1 MLLRRLVLP
10 LILMSANAF
19 PANAFP
25 DDQELAR
32 MSARFAPVQL
42 TADISKLDAG
52 DDAAL
57 KKLLAAAK
65 VMDDIYLKQLWS
77 GNPALREKLRSD
89 RSKLGRARYA
99 YYWLNKGPWSDLD
112 EHRAFLPGVPQRKPL
127 GANFYPEDMTREE
140 FESWPEK
147 PVDFFSVV
155 RRGERTRKLKAVP
168 YRIEYKSE
176 LGKAAKLLR
185 EAAASTTNASLRK
198 FCELRAK
205 AFLDDDYYA
214 SDVAWLEL
222 DSPVDVTIGPYE
234 TYTDELFG
242 YKAAFEAYIS
252 IRDEQE
258 SAKLK
263 FFADHL
269 QEIENHLPMDDRFKN
284 PKIGTT
290 VPISVVN
297 LLTANGDGAHGVMTA
312 AYNLPND
319 ERVVKAKGTKQ
330 VMMKNVQ
337 EAKFRSVL
345 VPIAAELLADGDRKD
360 ISFEWFFT
368 HILAHELSHGIGP
381 HDNVRTSLK
390 ELYSAVEEAKAD
402 ICGLFLLQHFF
413 DRGLL
418 PRAEDSVYK
427 TFLASA
433 FRSLRFGIQ
442 EAHGRGMAI
451 QFNYLRERGAF
462 GFDAASGKFSV
473 DSAKMKTA
481 VPELAREILT
491 IEANGDYVGAQKLI
505 AKYAVLSQELQSA
518 LARLQKIPVDIQ
530 PSFQSHDRKGV
541 DTSH

>member
-1 MLLRRLVLP
+1 MWQRRLVLFFF
-10 LILMSANAF
+10 LMV
-19 PANAFP
+19 PNAFP
-25 DDQELAR
+25 DDSELAR
-32 MSARFAPVQL
+32 MSARFAPVKL
-42 TADISKLDAG
+42 TAETSKLDAG
-52 DDAAL
+52 DAAAL

-77 GNPALREKLRSD
+77 GNPALRETLRAD

-112 EHRAFLPGVPQRKPL
+112 EHRAFVPGVPQRKPL

-140 FESWPEK
+140 FEAWPEK
-147 PVDFFSVV
+147 PLDFFSVV
-155 RRGERTRKLKAVP
+155 RRGGRTKKLQVVP
-168 YRIEYKSE
+168 YRVEYKSE

-185 EAAASTTNASLRK
+185 DAAALTSNASLKK

-222 DSPVDVTIGPYE
+222 DSPVDLTIGPYE

-242 YKAAFEAYIS
+242 YKAAFEAYVS
-252 IRDEQE
+252 IRDEKE
-258 SAKLK
+258 SVKLK

-269 QEIENHLPMDDRFKN
+269 QEVENNLPMEDRFKN
-284 PKIGTT
+284 PKLGST
-290 VPISVVN
+290 VPITVVN
-297 LLTANGDGAHGVMTA
+297 LLSANGDGAHGVMTA

-319 ERVVKAKGTKQ
+319 ERIVKAKGTKQ

-345 VPIAAELLADGDRKD
+345 VPIAGELLAQNDQKD

-381 HDNVRTSLK
+381 HDGVRTSLK
-390 ELYSAVEEAKAD
+390 ELYSAIEEAKAD
-402 ICGLFLLQHFF
+402 ICGLFLLQQFF

-418 PRAEDSVYK
+418 PNNEASVYK

-451 QFNYLRERGAF
+451 QFNYLLEQGAF
-462 GFDAASGKFSV
+462 RYDAGTKKFSV
-473 DSAKMKTA
+473 DAAKMKSA
-481 VPELAREILT
+481 VPALAREILT
-491 IEANGDYVGAQKLI
+491 IEATGDYAGAQKMM
-505 AKYAVLSQELQSA
+505 AKYAVLGEDLKSA
-518 LARLQKIPVDIQ
+518 LGRLTAIPVDIQ
-530 PSFQSHDRKGV
+530 PMFE
-541 DTSH
+541 

>member
-1 MLLRRLVLP
+1 MLHRRLVFSL
-10 LILMSANAF
+10 LLMV
-19 PANAFP
+19 PNAFP
-25 DDQELAR
+25 DDLELAR
-32 MSARFAPVQL
+32 MSARFAPAKL
-42 TADISKLDAG
+42 TADVSTLDPG
-52 DDAAL
+52 DATAL
-57 KKLLAAAK
+57 KKLLSAAR
-65 VMDDIYLKQLWS
+65 VMDDIYLKQLWK
-77 GNPALREKLRSD
+77 GNPALRDKLRSD

-112 EHRAFLPGVPQRKPL
+112 EHRAFVPGVPSRKPL

-140 FESWPEK
+140 FEAWPDK
-147 PVDFFSVV
+147 PVDFFTVV
-155 RRGERTRKLKAVP
+155 RRGERTRKLNVVP
-168 YRIEYKSE
+168 YRVEYKAE

-185 EAAASTTNASLRK
+185 DAAAATSNASLKR

-242 YKAAFEAYIS
+242 YKAAFEAYVS
-252 IRDEQE
+252 IRDDKE

-269 QEIENHLPMDDRFKN
+269 QAIENNLPMEDRFKN
-284 PKIGTT
+284 PKLGST
-290 VPISVVN
+290 VPIIVVN
-297 LLTANGDGAHGVMTA
+297 LLSANGDGAHGVMTA

-319 ERVVKAKGTKQ
+319 ERIVKAKGTKQ

-337 EAKFRSVL
+337 EAKFHSVL
-345 VPIAAELLADGDRKD
+345 VPIAAELLAGGDQKD

-390 ELYSAVEEAKAD
+390 ELYSAIEEAKAD
-402 ICGLFLLQHFF
+402 ICGLFLLQYFF
-413 DRGLL
+413 DHHLL
-418 PRAEDSVYK
+418 PNAEAAVYK

-462 GFDAASGKFSV
+462 QFDAGSGKFSV
-473 DSAKMKTA
+473 DAGKMKSA
-481 VPELAREILT
+481 VRDLASEILT
-491 IEANGDYVGAQKLI
+491 LEANGDYAGAQKMI
-505 AKYAVLSQELQSA
+505 AKYAVLSEELKSA
-518 LARLQKIPVDIQ
+518 LGRLSAIPVDIQ
-530 PSFQSHDRKGV
+530 PSFE
-541 DTSH
+541 

>member
-1 MLLRRLVLP
+1 MSHRRLILS
-10 LILMSANAF
+10 LILMA
-19 PANAFP
+19 ANAFP
-25 DDQELAR
+25 DDQDLAR
-32 MSARFAPVQL
+32 MSARFAPVKL
-42 TADISKLDAG
+42 TADTSKLDAG
-52 DDAAL
+52 DATAL

-65 VMDDIYLKQLWS
+65 VMDDIYLKQLWK
-77 GNPALREKLRSD
+77 GNPALREKLRAD

-99 YYWLNKGPWSDLD
+99 YFWLNKGPWSDLD
-112 EHRAFLPGVPQRKPL
+112 EHRAFLPGVPERKPL

-140 FESWPEK
+140 FESSPDFGPEK
-147 PVDFFSVV
+147 PVDFFTVV

-168 YRIEYKSE
+168 YRVEYKAE

-185 EAAASTTNASLRK
+185 DAAAATSNPSLKK

-242 YKAAFEAYIS
+242 YKAAFEAYVS
-252 IRDEQE
+252 IRDEKE

-269 QEIENHLPMDDRFKN
+269 QEIENNLPMEDRFKN
-284 PKIGTT
+284 PKLGST
-290 VPISVVN
+290 VPITVVN
-297 LLTANGDGAHGVMTA
+297 LLSANGDGAHGVMTA

-345 VPIAAELLADGDRKD
+345 VPIAAELLAEGDQKD
-360 ISFEWFFT
+360 ISFDWFFT

-381 HDNVRTSLK
+381 HDGVRTSLK
-390 ELYSAVEEAKAD
+390 ELYSAIEEAKAD
-402 ICGLFLLQHFF
+402 ICGLFLLQSFF
-413 DRGLL
+413 DHGLL
-418 PRAEDSVYK
+418 PSSEAQVYK

-451 QFNYLRERGAF
+451 QFNYLREHGAF
-462 GFDAASGKFSV
+462 LYDSGTGKFSV
-473 DSAKMKTA
+473 DAAKMKTA
-481 VPELAREILT
+481 VPALAREILT
-491 IEANGDYVGAQKLI
+491 VEANGDYAGAQKLI
-505 AKYAVLSQELQSA
+505 AKYAVLSEELKSA
-518 LARLQKIPVDIQ
+518 LARLSAIPVDIQ
-530 PSFQSHDRKGV
+530 PLFE
-541 DTSH
+541 